1 MIKVSRRQARDF
13 ALQVLFQ
20 VDLTAQTLDQAFQG
34 TAEFHSLDPAH
45 YQFGLELA
53 QGVLEHLRELD
64 EAAANLSKD
73 WSVSRMPVIDRN
85 LIRMGLYEIK
95 YCPDIPH
102 NVSINEVVELGKI
115 YGTDNTPRFINGI
128 LGNYVKDKDGT
139 V

>member
-1 MIKVSRRQARDF
+1 MKVSRRQARDL

-34 TAEFHSLDPAH
+34 TVEFHNLDPDH

-53 QGVLEHLRELD
+53 QGVLEHRSELD
-64 EAAANLSKD
+64 EAAADLSKD

-102 NVSINEVVELGKI
+102 NVSINEVLELGKL
-115 YGTDNTPRFINGI
+115 YGTDNTVRFINGI
-128 LGNYVKDKDGT
+128 LGNYVKDMDGT